1 MPGEGKVPPGP
12 ELFCGAVPVSA
23 PSQRE
28 SSPLHE
34 PEARPPA
41 EPRWWAPMTGRELIL
56 SWGGLTLLGF
66 LLFLPHILHGGLY
79 LDDWYDAAGTLHPSS
94 GSGVEGA
101 LSFSKELLWVRPVLV
116 LFVPL
121 KYLVFGTDL
130 EYLMAISVVL
140 AVLAACLVYA
150 VLRVLNLPSYHAWLI
165 SALTIA
171 YPWYD
176 STRLWES
183 TNAITLAA
191 VLAFAGIWMALV
203 GLSRE
208 SWRLHA
214 GAALLYLLSM
224 LSYEM
229 TLPFIAV
236 MGIVYIV
243 RNGWRAA
250 RLRWGVDLLMV
261 VIAAL
266 WIRIHT
272 KKEVS
277 GLSDN
282 LSHLKLIVTHGGELL
297 ARTLYPFGTDPH
309 TSLLL
314 IGLAA
319 VLAAGIAA
327 YVLLPGARTTKSGW
341 GLHGWLLLGGGGLL
355 LAFVSWAIFI
365 PAHPYYTP
373 SVFGVTNRVNGF
385 AGFGLVIAAYAALG
399 VVGYAAGRLAGGRSW
414 MAAAATISLAVM
426 LGAAYVHVLERH
438 SRLWRDAY
446 RYETVAMNRIHR
458 TFPDLPSG
466 TTLFAAN
473 YPANVTLGVPILT
486 STLDLKGMVQLT
498 YEDTTLQAYPITE
511 ELALECL
518 STGMRLGVEDDDILP
533 SRYGTARLIDL
544 QTGRTSTPRGRR
556 ECRAEKPKYPP
567 GPLYLAT
574 AY

>member
-1 MPGEGKVPPGP
+1 
-12 ELFCGAVPVSA
+12 
-23 PSQRE
+23 
-28 SSPLHE
+28 
-34 PEARPPA
+34 
-41 EPRWWAPMTGRELIL
+41 MTGRELFV
-56 SWGGLTLLGF
+56 SWGSLTLLGF
-66 LLFLPHILHGGLY
+66 LLFLPHILHGGFY
-79 LDDWYDAAGTLHPSS
+79 LDDWSDAVGTLHPPE
-94 GSGVEGA
+94 GSGIEGA
-101 LSFSKELLWVRPVLV
+101 LSFSKELLWGRPVLV

-121 KYLVFGTDL
+121 KYLVFGTHL
-130 EYLMAISVVL
+130 EYLLAISVVL
-140 AVLAACLVYA
+140 AVLAACLLYA
-150 VLRVLNLPSYHAWLI
+150 VLRTLNLPSYHAWFVA
-165 SALTIA
+165 ALTIA

-176 STRLWES
+176 STRFWES
-183 TNAITLAA
+183 TNAITFAA
-191 VLAFAGIWMALV
+191 VLAFAGVWMALV

-229 TLPFIAV
+229 TLPFIAT
-236 MGIVYIV
+236 MGVVYTV

-261 VIAAL
+261 VLAAL
-266 WIRIHT
+266 WIRAHT
-272 KKEVS
+272 TKEVS

-282 LSHLKLIVTHGGELL
+282 LSHLKQIVTHGGELL

-309 TSLLL
+309 TSPLL

-319 VLAAGIAA
+319 VFAAGVAA
-327 YVLLPGARTTKSGW
+327 YFLLPGARATKGGW
-341 GLHGWLLLGGGGLL
+341 GLRGWLLLGGGGVLF
-355 LAFVSWAIFI
+355 AFVSWAIFI
-365 PAHPYYTP
+365 PADPYYTP
-373 SVFGVTNRVNGF
+373 SVYGVTNRVNGF

-399 VVGYAAGRLAGGRSW
+399 IVGFAAGWLAKGRSW
-414 MAAAATISLAVM
+414 VAAAATISLAVM

-446 RYETVAMNRIHR
+446 RYEAATRDKIHR

-466 TTLFAAN
+466 TTLFTAN
-473 YPANVTLGVPILT
+473 YPTNVTLGLPIFT
-486 STLDLKGMVQLT
+486 ATWDLNGMVQLT
-498 YEDTTLQAYPITE
+498 YEDTSLRAYPITE
-511 ELALECL
+511 ELVLECL
-518 STGMRLGVEDDDILP
+518 STGMRIGVEGVSP

-556 ECRAEKPKYPP
+556 ECLAEKPKYPP

>member
-1 MPGEGKVPPGP
+1 
-12 ELFCGAVPVSA
+12 
-23 PSQRE
+23 
-28 SSPLHE
+28 
-34 PEARPPA
+34 
-41 EPRWWAPMTGRELIL
+41 MTGRELIV

-66 LLFLPHILHGGLY
+66 LLFLPHILHGGFY
-79 LDDWYDAAGTLHPSS
+79 LDDWSDAAGALHPPE

-101 LSFSKELLWVRPVLV
+101 FSFFKGLLWVRPVLIPF
-116 LFVPL
+116 LAL
-121 KYLVFGTDL
+121 KYLVFGTHVG
-130 EYLMAISVVL
+130 YLLALSVVL

-150 VLRVLNLPSYHAWLI
+150 VLRTLGVPTYHAWLI

-176 STRLWES
+176 STRFWES
-183 TNAITLAA
+183 TDAITLAA
-191 VLAFAGIWMALV
+191 VFAFAGVWMALV

-229 TLPFIAV
+229 TLPFIAM
-236 MGIVYIV
+236 MGVVYTV

-250 RLRWGVDLLMV
+250 RWRWGVDLLMV

-266 WIRIHT
+266 WIRTHT
-272 KKEVS
+272 AKEVS
-277 GLSDN
+277 GLSGDV
-282 LSHLKLIVTHGGELL
+282 SHLKLIVTHGGDLL
-297 ARTLYPFGTDPH
+297 ARTLYPFGNDPH
-309 TSLLL
+309 TSPLL

-319 VLAAGIAA
+319 VFAAGLAA
-327 YVLLPGARTTKSGW
+327 YFLLPGTRATKSGW
-341 GLHGWLLLGGGGLL
+341 GLRGWLLLGASGLL
-355 LAFVSWAIFI
+355 FAFVSWMIFI
-365 PAHPYYTP
+365 PADPYYTP

-399 VVGYAAGRLAGGRSW
+399 IVGYAAGGLAKGRSW
-414 MAAAATISLAVM
+414 VAAATTISLAVM

-446 RYETVAMNRIHR
+446 RYEVDTRERVHR
-458 TFPDLPSG
+458 TFPTLPAG
-466 TTLFAAN
+466 TTLFTAN
-473 YPANVTLGVPILT
+473 YPTNVTLGVPIFT
-486 STLDLKGMVQLT
+486 ATWDLIGMVQLT
-498 YEDTTLQAYPITE
+498 YDDPTLRAYPITE
-511 ELALECL
+511 ELSLECL
-518 STGMRLGVEDDDILP
+518 PNGMKIGAEGVAP
-533 SRYGTARLIDL
+533 SPYGTARLLDL

-556 ECRAEKPKYPP
+556 ECLSEKPKYPP